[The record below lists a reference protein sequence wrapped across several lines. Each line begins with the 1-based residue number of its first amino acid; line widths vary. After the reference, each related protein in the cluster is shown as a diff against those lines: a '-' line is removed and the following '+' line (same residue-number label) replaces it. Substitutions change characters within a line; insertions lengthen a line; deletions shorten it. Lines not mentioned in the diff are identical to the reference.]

1 MLPKG
6 SNSRDWEVDTGSNS
20 KTVAGTPDGRLFVG
34 GKSMR
39 SYAEDSSDMGN
50 EGV

>member
-6 SNSRDWEVDTGSNS
+6 SNSRDWEVDTRSNS
-20 KTVAGTPDGRLFVG
+20 KTMAGAPDGQLFVG
-34 GKSMR
+34 GKGMR
-39 SYAEDSSDMGN
+39 SYAEDSSDMGK